1 MGERAQIKW
10 PINVQY
16 KNKEIVNLRPFG
28 LSDFKNN
35 KKYFDNGL
43 DFLLKVQKTI
53 DMYTKSQDKFKND
66 KWINEVKKKY
76 KKLNNKDLI

>member
-28 LSDFKNN
+28 LKDFRDN
-35 KKYFDNGL
+35 KKYFDSGL
-43 DFLLKVQKTI
+43 EFLLKVQKMI
-53 DMYTKSQDKFKND
+53 NMYPKSQEKFKND
-66 KWINEVKKKY
+66 KWINLVKKKY
-76 KKLNNKDLI
+76 KKSNNKDLL